1 MINNINQI
9 IEYISGYAY
18 DPVPKSILRKEICRK
33 PVPDPG
39 HTGGN
44 GSRWY
49 RQLSE
54 EQMENGSW
62 GRFHTQD
69 TKDKTKRRFV
79 TTEQALR
86 RMKDLSL
93 DKDDILVS
101 RSVALM
107 ERYLR
112 GEEAWTDTIEKHY
125 GFEIAFATIIA
136 ANLSRFDRQNC
147 LIDQKRE
154 IAAKNLTK
162 AFQTGRFDEAAWEQ
176 ENLNDNEILLRAY
189 MVHILW
195 LMQYENCISDTVQRQ
210 YLDYIWHREKGI
222 YYISNSPVSEIRSL
236 ESKEFTM
243 WLSSLEAL
251 CGFSLFPEFMCGR
264 TVNHLYNEI
273 NRLIY
278 GDVIFPPVSGITGHY
293 SENWS
298 SQHARRND
306 MILRIARILVK
317 C

>member
-1 MINNINQI
+1 MIKDMKQI
-9 IEYISGYAY
+9 IAYIREFAT
-18 DPVPKSILRKEICRK
+18 DPFQRSILQKEICRK
-33 PVPDPG
+33 PTSDPEV
-39 HTGGN
+39 N
-44 GSRWY
+44 ASKWY
-49 RQLSE
+49 RQLAD
-54 EQMENGSW
+54 EQMQNGSW

-69 TKDKTKRRFV
+69 TKNKTKRKFI

-86 RMKDLSL
+86 RIKDLSL
-93 DKDDILVS
+93 EKDDVLVS
-101 RSVALM
+101 RSIALM

-112 GEEAWTDTIEKHY
+112 GDEAWTDNMEKHY
-125 GFEIAFATIIA
+125 GFETAFKTIIA
-136 ANLSRFDRQNC
+136 ANLSLFDSHNC
-147 LIDQKRE
+147 LIDHKRE
-154 IAAKNLTK
+154 IAAKNMTK
-162 AFQTGRFDEAAWEQ
+162 ACQTGCFDEETWEQ

-195 LMQYENCISDTVQRQ
+195 LLQYENCISDTVQRQ
-210 YLDYIWHREKGI
+210 YLYYIWHREKGI
-222 YYISNSPVSEIRSL
+222 YYISNSPVTEVRPL

-264 TVNHLYNEI
+264 TVTHLYNEI

-278 GDVIFPPVSGITGHY
+278 DDVNLPPSSGIIGHY
-293 SENWS
+293 SENRS
-298 SQHARRND
+298 GQHTRRND